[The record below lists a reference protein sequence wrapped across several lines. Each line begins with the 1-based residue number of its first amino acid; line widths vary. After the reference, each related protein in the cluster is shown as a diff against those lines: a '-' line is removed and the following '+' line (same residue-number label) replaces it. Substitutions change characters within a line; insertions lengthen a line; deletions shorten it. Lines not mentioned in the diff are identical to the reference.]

1 MTQKTCEINIFFL
14 IFNAPTLHMVISN
27 TIQNTSSVLFFCS
40 VIIKGVKDTRGTP
53 KLIDYALATNEE
65 KTQKMTDRQ
74 TDRQVYDITQDTT

>member
-1 MTQKTCEINIFFL
+1 MHRHYIWLYLKQFKTHHLYF
-14 IFNAPTLHMVISN
+14 
-27 TIQNTSSVLFFCS
+27 FFCS
-40 VIIKGVKDTRGTP
+40 VIIKGMKYTRGTP